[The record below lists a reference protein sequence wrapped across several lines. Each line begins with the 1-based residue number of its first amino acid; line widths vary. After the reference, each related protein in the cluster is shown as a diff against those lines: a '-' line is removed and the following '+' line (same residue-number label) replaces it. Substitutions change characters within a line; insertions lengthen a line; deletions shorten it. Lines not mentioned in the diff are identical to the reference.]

1 MLEITNVHKRLAAT
15 IIIAISV
22 HFVKAFSP
30 STQKIALITGSN
42 KGIGLE
48 IARKIGSEKRDDGS
62 NDFLCIM
69 GCRNE
74 ELGRAAVKEFKLNGM
89 DAEFVR
95 IDLEE
100 VPSIESAAKYIEE
113 TYGYCDVLINNAAVC
128 FNDPTLYGKVP
139 HTPFDKQA
147 EITVRTNFF
156 GTLSLIKAMM
166 PMLEESNSPRII
178 NIASSAGRLSILPSQ
193 KRRDEFSSEDL
204 QMEELQNYMLDFVKA
219 AQSGTHTDQGW
230 PNTGYGVS
238 KVGIIAMT
246 KILAREKSEMMV
258 NSVDPGYCATDQ
270 NNNQGFIPAER
281 GAITPFLLATIKEPY
296 FSGMHWYEEQEIKW

>member
-1 MLEITNVHKRLAAT
+1 
-15 IIIAISV
+15 
-22 HFVKAFSP
+22 
-30 STQKIALITGSN
+30 
-42 KGIGLE
+42 
-48 IARKIGSEKRDDGS
+48 
-62 NDFLCIM
+62 
-69 GCRNE
+69 
-74 ELGRAAVKEFKLNGM
+74 
-89 DAEFVR
+89 
-95 IDLEE
+95 
-100 VPSIESAAKYIEE
+100 
-113 TYGYCDVLINNAAVC
+113 
-128 FNDPTLYGKVP
+128 
-139 HTPFDKQA
+139 
-147 EITVRTNFF
+147 
-156 GTLSLIKAMM
+156 
-166 PMLEESNSPRII
+166 MLEESNSPRII